1 MGVKKVKKKSA
12 GLDER
17 QSRFGYF
24 FVAHWVFGLLVFFA
38 VPLISSIIYSFSELT
53 LVSGGMKKVFVGFSN
68 FKQILQE
75 DPNYV
80 NNLRNSVTSIFYSL
94 PIIISLSL
102 ILAVVLN
109 QKFIGRT
116 VARAIFFMPV
126 IIASG
131 VVIVHLSGPI
141 INAPLF
147 TVSSGEQ
154 STYGGLIDFKAIL
167 GNLNL
172 PSQLSDILSKL
183 LGNIF
188 GLIWDCGVQII
199 LFLAGLQSI
208 NPSLYEVSKIEGA
221 NKWEEFWFI
230 TIPMLRYILT
240 LVIIYT
246 MIELFTAIDS
256 PVMEQAYTIMQEKQ
270 IYDRS
275 SAMLW
280 LYFVVVGAVI
290 GIILFAY
297 NKLCLKK
304 WD

>member
-1 MGVKKVKKKSA
+1 MNSKIRKKKSA
-12 GLDER
+12 GLDEK
-17 QSRFGYF
+17 QSRYGYI
-24 FVAHWVFGLLVFFA
+24 FVAHWIFGLVVFFA
-38 VPLISSIIYSFSELT
+38 MPLINSIIYAFNELT
-53 LVSGGMKKVFVGFSN
+53 LVSGGMEKNFVGLAN
-68 FKQILQE
+68 FKQILSE

-80 NNLRNSVTSIFYSL
+80 NNLRDSVTSIFYSL

-109 QKFIGRT
+109 QNFVGRT

-131 VVIVHLSGPI
+131 VVIVLLSGPI

-167 GNLNL
+167 SSLNL
-172 PSQLSDILSKL
+172 PSQISDMLSSL

-230 TIPMLRYILT
+230 TVPMLRHIMT

-256 PVMEQAYTIMQEKQ
+256 PVMEQAYTVMQEKQ

-280 LYFVVVGAVI
+280 LYFVIVSAVM

-297 NKLCLKK
+297 NRFCLKK
-304 WD
+304 WE

>member
-1 MGVKKVKKKSA
+1 MRNRNKKSV
-12 GLDER
+12 GLDAR
-17 QSRFGYF
+17 QSRFGYI
-24 FVAHWVFGLLVFFA
+24 FVSHWIFGLLVFFIM
-38 VPLISSIIYSFSELT
+38 PLINSIMYAFSELT
-53 LVSGGMKKVFVGFSN
+53 LVSGGMEKTFVGIKN
-68 FKQILQE
+68 FKQILQQ

-80 NNLRNSVTSIFYSL
+80 NNLRDSVTSIFYSL

-109 QKFIGRT
+109 QKFSGRT

-167 GNLNL
+167 ASLNL
-172 PSQLSDILSKL
+172 PSQISDILSNL

-208 NPSLYEVSKIEGA
+208 DPSLYEVSKIEGA

-230 TIPMLRYILT
+230 TVPMLRYILT

-280 LYFVVVGAVI
+280 LYFVIVGIVM
-290 GIILFAY
+290 GIILLLY
-297 NKLCLKK
+297 NRFCLKK
-304 WD
+304 WE

>member
-1 MGVKKVKKKSA
+1 MLSKSKKKHI
-12 GLDER
+12 GLDEK
-17 QSRFGYF
+17 QSRYGYI
-24 FVAHWVFGLLVFFA
+24 FVAHWVIGLVLFFV
-38 VPLISSIIYSFSELT
+38 VPLISSVIYTFNELT
-53 LVSGGMKKVFVGFSN
+53 LVTGGMDKKFVGIAN
-68 FKQILQE
+68 FRQILSE

-80 NNLRNSVTSIFYSL
+80 NNLRDSVTGIFYSL

-109 QKFIGRT
+109 QKFPGRT

-147 TVSSGEQ
+147 TVSSGEET
-154 STYGGLIDFKAIL
+154 TYGGLIDFKSIISS
-167 GNLNL
+167 LNL
-172 PSQLSDILSKL
+172 PPQISDMLSEL
-183 LGNIF
+183 LGNVF

-221 NKWEEFWFI
+221 DKWEEFWFI
-230 TIPMLRYILT
+230 TIPMLRHIMT

-246 MIELFTAIDS
+246 LIELFTAIDN
-256 PVMEQAYTIMQEKQ
+256 PVMEQAYTVMQEKQ

-280 LYFVVVGAVI
+280 LYFAIVGAVM
-290 GIILFAY
+290 GVILFLY
-297 NKLCLKK
+297 NKFCLKK
-304 WD
+304 WE